1 MSDSANYLEGSN
13 GAADPAG
20 PKLGRV
26 EVLPPRGNRRQGGRM
41 SRGLRS
47 WARKNFSRKQL
58 LTALKT
64 MLWVAPLTLLIWI
77 YAEREQQ
84 YTPPPVTIPIE
95 ITTNDPNRVVTL
107 RRPSPEEP
115 WVIARITGP
124 RSGVEAVMH
133 SWDPSFGGGPV
144 RIEIDRKLGTGDNR
158 IDASVIGNDPRFAS
172 HGVSV
177 SGAQPAWL
185 DVVIDPIVEMQADVK
200 AVNVPPNAG
209 SVTFTPSS
217 VKVRGPKR
225 VLDEAAATGKLRADA
240 DLAHSDLTPA
250 NLPDRTIILPNVT
263 LSLPI
268 NSHDVSI
275 VGSSVAKAEVNLKT
289 GKELTLAVVP
299 VEVATTKAIMDG
311 YKLMYEPTLRDVTV
325 VGPED
330 KIALLSDANPDSSTY
345 KKAIFEVTGDDINSL
360 AATGSKTV
368 QVEFRLPPG
377 VQYKS
382 GPNTINFIWERR
394 NPE

>member
-13 GAADPAG
+13 GAADP

-26 EVLPPRGNRRQGGRM
+26 EALPPRGNRRQGGRL
-41 SRGLRS
+41 SRGLRT

-58 LTALKT
+58 LTSLKT
-64 MLWVAPLTLLIWI
+64 MLWVAPLTILIWI

-84 YTPPPVTIPIE
+84 FTPPPVTIPIE
-95 ITTNDPNRVVTL
+95 ITTNDPNQVVTL

-144 RIEIDRKLGTGDNR
+144 RIDIDRKLGTGPNR

-177 SGAQPAWL
+177 SSCQPAWL
-185 DVVIDPIVEMQADVK
+185 DVLIDPIIEMPADVK
-200 AVNVPPNAG
+200 AVNLPSDVG
-209 SVTFTPSS
+209 SVTFTPST

-225 VLDEAAATGKLRADA
+225 ILEEAAAAGNLHADA
-240 DLAHSDLTPA
+240 DLAHLDLAPATPA
-250 NLPDRTIILPNVT
+250 DHTITLPNVK
-263 LSLPI
+263 LSLSI
-268 NSHDVSI
+268 TGRDVTM
-275 VGSSVAKAEVNLKT
+275 VGSPVVKAEVNLKS
-289 GKELTLAVVP
+289 GKELTLALVP
-299 VEVATTKAIMDG
+299 VEVATTSEFMDG
-311 YKLMYEPTLRDVTV
+311 YKLRYEPTLRDVTV

-330 KIALLSDANPDSSTY
+330 KIALLSDPNPGSSTN
-345 KKAIFEVTGDDINSL
+345 KKAIFEVTKDDINSL

-368 QVEFRLPPG
+368 QVEFRFPPG

-382 GPNTINFIWERR
+382 GPNTINFTWERR
-394 NPE
+394 NAE